1 MSSTEP
7 QPPIMSE
14 AHPENMKAWLY
25 NGLSGGL
32 EKNLELKYSIRAPP
46 PPRKNEVIIKVLS
59 AGINPAD
66 FKVPEM
72 ALGIPARLVVG
83 LPASPGMDFCGRVVS
98 TGPGATH
105 FTTGQLVFGS
115 HSMPMKFGSLGE
127 YISIPASFVTPL
139 PEGVKIDQAAGLG
152 IAGQSAYQA
161 LLGYVKEG
169 NKVFINGG
177 SGGCGLFA
185 IQIAKNM
192 GCNVTV
198 TCSTRNVELCYR
210 MGADNVIDYTA
221 EEDLIAGLKSRGV
234 IYDHVIDHIGL
245 PSPLY
250 YQAHHFLKADGV
262 FVQVGASSF
271 LTFAGRLTWPSI
283 LGGGKR
289 KYVIFFFKNTNQHL
303 AKLGEMLEEGTLK
316 TQVDSVYEF
325 EDTVQAFEKLRS
337 GRARGKIIVHVAKPD
352 AHWTEEVG
360 LF

>member
-1 MSSTEP
+1 MSTGPTEL
-7 QPPIMSE
+7 PPMAE
-14 AHPENMKAWLY
+14 AHPESMKAWLY
-25 NGLSGGL
+25 SGTSGGL

-46 PPRKNEVIIKVLS
+46 APRTNEVIVKVLS
-59 AGINPAD
+59 AGLNPAD

-72 ALGIPARLVVG
+72 GLAATHLVIGMPAT
-83 LPASPGMDFCGRVVS
+83 PGMDFCGRVVS
-98 TGPGATH
+98 TGPSATH
-105 FTTGQLVFGS
+105 FKPGQLVYGS
-115 HSMPMKFGSLGE
+115 QSRPVKFGSLGE
-127 YISIPASFVTPL
+127 YLSIPATFVAPL
-139 PEGVKIDQAAGLG
+139 PEGVEIDQAAGIG

-169 NKVFINGG
+169 DKVFINGG

-192 GCNVTV
+192 GCHVTV

-221 EEDLIAGLKSRGV
+221 EEDLVAGVKRQGV
-234 IYDHVIDHIGL
+234 IYDHIIDHIGL

-250 YQAHHFLKADGV
+250 FQCHHFLKPDGV
-262 FVQVGASSF
+262 FVQVGASSM
-271 LTFAGRLTWPSI
+271 LTFAGRLAWPSI

-289 KYVIFFFKNTNQHL
+289 KYVIFFFANTGQHL
-303 AKLGEMLEEGTLK
+303 LKLGEMMEEGNLQ

-352 AHWTEEVG
+352 AHWHQEMG